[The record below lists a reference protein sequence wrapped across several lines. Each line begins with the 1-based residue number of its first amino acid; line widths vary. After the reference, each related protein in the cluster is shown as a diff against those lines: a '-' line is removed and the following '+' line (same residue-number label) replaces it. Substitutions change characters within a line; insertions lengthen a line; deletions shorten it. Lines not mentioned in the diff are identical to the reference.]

1 MIDPA
6 DGTPTEHFAQPAGV
20 RIEDHRAT
28 KLVAGKP
35 LQVDLP
41 AVLRTAKKALAET
54 GLLLPDSEQLI
65 ERAVISLMTGHLIL
79 EGPPGTGKTTLAGIL
94 AEAFGC
100 THSLET
106 ATADWSTY
114 DVIGGLQP
122 VAGEN
127 DTEVLKPWLGHVPR
141 AAITCANRIV
151 LNEDDPAKYPTQGH
165 WLIIDEFNRAD
176 ADKAIGP
183 LYTVLGG
190 GGGAERRRLPLW
202 FGSNDESQEC
212 WIPDR
217 FRIVGTLNSVD
228 TAYVFTLSQGLQR
241 RFQFVHVGVPSEDQ
255 AEQEALIASQH
266 AARWWASTYASG
278 DVNQKTAA
286 AEDLIT
292 RPAYQSARDN
302 LGAFIG
308 FVRYEVGWPVGT
320 AQVIDVMRQVAIRA
334 SGRAASASLIDAVDL
349 AISDRVIPQMSGLLR
364 DQLDSVEA
372 KLTGDLSKLERTL
385 LALQHTR
392 RAQQTA
398 FS

>member
-1 MIDPA
+1 MTDAPSLA
-6 DGTPTEHFAQPAGV
+6 SGG
-20 RIEDHRAT
+20 RALLDSLDRRDYRST
-28 KLVAGKP
+28 KAVA
-35 LQVDLP
+35 DLP
-41 AVLRTAKKALAET
+41 LSVALGSVLETANKAVADA
-54 GLLLPDSEQLI
+54 GLLLPDSEHLI
-65 ERAVISLMTGHLIL
+65 ERAVVSLMTGHLIL

-94 AEAFGC
+94 ADAFGC
-100 THSLET
+100 SHSLET

-122 VAGEN
+122 VAGED
-127 DTEVLKPWLGHVPR
+127 DTEVLRPWLGHVPR
-141 AAITCANRIV
+141 AAITCARRV
-151 LNEDDPAKYPTQGH
+151 AEQSKEPSRRLQGH

-202 FGSNDESQEC
+202 FGGDEATQEC

-241 RFQFVHVGVPSEDQ
+241 RFQFVHVGVPTDDQ
-255 AEQEALIASQH
+255 GEQEALIASQH
-266 AARWWASTYASG
+266 AARWWATTYATG

-292 RPAYQSARDN
+292 RPNYGAARESV
-302 LGAFIG
+302 GAFIE
-308 FVRYEVGWPVGT
+308 FVRHEIGWPIGT

-334 SGRAASASLIDAVDL
+334 SNRPSHATLTDAVDL
-349 AISDRVIPQMSGLLR
+349 AISDRIVPQMSGLLR
-364 DQLDSVEA
+364 SQLDEVEA
-372 KLTGDLSKLERTL
+372 KLTLDFKSFERTRK
-385 LALQHTR
+385 ALELNRH
-392 RAQQTA
+392 AQQTG